1 MIQTV
6 VLRVR
11 MSCSALGRRLVA
23 CLLNISEARRKD
35 LVETVARSAI
45 TDIKGEKREGVTVLN
60 IFNDSD
66 YNRSVITVVANI
78 ELIREAVLSACECA
92 CSLIDMSVHEGI
104 HPCMGAVDLVP
115 LYPLGEDVGLQDCGE
130 EAQALALTL
139 AERVAGTS
147 AFLFGWADS
156 PQHRGLAQR
165 RKEIG
170 WFGKVLNVS
179 NIKPDIGSQPTRRYG
194 ITGVGA
200 SPYVMNCNV
209 TIDTQ
214 DLALGRSVASAIRE
228 SSPGGIP
235 GVQVMALPHEGA
247 VEIACNVESVHGSSS
262 SHGEEQWPNVSIGGQ
277 TFCHAPASLITARV
291 AELIKHHG
299 VAIKGTALVGFTPRE
314 CRRLA
319 EGAISNGIGEFW
331 KELRRV
337 HM

>member
-78 ELIREAVLSACECA
+78 ELIT
-92 CSLIDMSVHEGI
+92 
-104 HPCMGAVDLVP
+104 
-115 LYPLGEDVGLQDCGE
+115 
-130 EAQALALTL
+130 LALTL